1 MFKIAICQIL
11 GSAAAE
17 IDENKRETRR
27 TAERYIRDAAEKGAD
42 FAVLPEMWNCPYAN
56 RYFRAYAETA
66 DGETVK
72 KMSALAKDLG
82 IYLIG
87 GTIPEWEGETDK
99 LYNTC
104 FAFDRQG
111 KIIGK
116 HRKAHLFDIDMKDRV
131 LADGTV
137 KKGITFQESKS
148 FSPGAGSTIIETEF
162 GKMGIAVCFDV
173 RFPELF
179 RKMALEGA
187 QLIFLPGAFNMTTG
201 PAHWD
206 LSMRARALDNQVF
219 MVAAAPARD
228 ENGVYLSFGNSCVV
242 EPFGSFIAH
251 ADEKECLLLAD
262 IDLAQVAVVRE
273 ELPFLKNRRPEIY

>member
-1 MFKIAICQIL
+1 
-11 GSAAAE
+11 
-17 IDENKRETRR
+17 
-27 TAERYIRDAAEKGAD
+27 
-42 FAVLPEMWNCPYAN
+42 
-56 RYFRAYAETA
+56 
-66 DGETVK
+66 
-72 KMSALAKDLG
+72 MSALAKALG

-87 GTIPEWEGETDK
+87 GTIPELEEESGR

-111 KIIGK
+111 KRIGR
-116 HRKAHLFDIDMKDRV
+116 HRKAHLFDIDVKERV

-148 FSPGAGSTIIETEF
+148 FSPGEGSTIIETEF

-187 QLIFLPGAFNMTTG
+187 QLIFLPAAFNMTTG

-206 LSMRARALDNQVF
+206 VSMRARALDNQVF
-219 MVAAAPARD
+219 LAAAAPARD

-262 IDLAQVAVVRE
+262 IDLSKVEVVRE
-273 ELPFLKNRRPEIY
+273 ELPLLKNRRPEIY